1 MTKEDKRAAQLLAKY
16 DRLRREL
23 RQLEELLTQEA
34 NAFGRRRGHLG
45 FTRIE
50 TMRVMLENMDRKQAA

>member
-16 DRLRREL
+16 DRMRRDLRA
-23 RQLEELLTQEA
+23 LEEMLTQEA

-50 TMRVMLENMDRKQAA
+50 TMRVMLEHTQAQQAA